1 MWFTFA
7 FFAIPIAIFLLYRG
21 LSKRDKNSKAKLIWA
36 TILILIPV
44 IFLVVQ
50 KRNEETLAEDLIG
63 TFYSKN
69 DTLIFQQ
76 DRTFLFKHLD
86 TITKK
91 GKWDLDIGDQLIVS
105 LKTNS
110 TKVQE
115 LELIYQSGLPR
126 IASDPYDLDNNN
138 KEVFLEKNETNA
150 QQMAWAKCGLDK
162 TRHQLLLFYCAAFIR
177 ATNSSAKN
185 FILNFQIK
193 NNNSSGRGNVTI
205 RNSASIE
212 R

>member
-86 TITKK
+86 TLTKK
-91 GKWDLDIGDQLIVS
+91 GKWDLDIGEQ
-105 LKTNS
+105 
-110 TKVQE
+110 
-115 LELIYQSGLPR
+115 
-126 IASDPYDLDNNN
+126 
-138 KEVFLEKNETNA
+138 
-150 QQMAWAKCGLDK
+150 
-162 TRHQLLLFYCAAFIR
+162 
-177 ATNSSAKN
+177 
-185 FILNFQIK
+185 
-193 NNNSSGRGNVTI
+193 
-205 RNSASIE
+205 
-212 R
+212 